1 VARRF
6 AAGGFHVALMSRS
19 LERVEALAQQIVK
32 EGNKA
37 TAVPVDVT
45 NAQAVKTAFATVR
58 EQLGDPAVL
67 VRDQFGPIAKL
78 GGRCSFKIVCGP
90 AEHQTTPQWYP
101 SFMLPRL
108 RPTLLPWGP
117 LFEMLI
123 WPCASSWKTF

>member
-19 LERVEALAQQIVK
+19 LGRVEALAQQIVK

-67 VRDQFGPIAKL
+67 VRHQFGPMSEIGRQKFIQDCIWAHSPFWE
-78 GGRCSFKIVCGP
+78 GGLWVGPSAPPLCSPPSHLFNLLTWAP
-90 AEHQTTPQWYP
+90 AT
-101 SFMLPRL
+101 
-108 RPTLLPWGP
+108 
-117 LFEMLI
+117 
-123 WPCASSWKTF
+123 SWKTF